1 MLKVIQ
7 IFIYYLQSLEEFKY
21 LTYQSVT
28 SIVTL
33 MCFKFLQSQESSLG
47 KMPGGQEPKE
57 KKRKRPDR
65 REKEKPLL
73 AVQVLLELDGAI

>member
-1 MLKVIQ
+1 
-7 IFIYYLQSLEEFKY
+7 
-21 LTYQSVT
+21 
-28 SIVTL
+28 
-33 MCFKFLQSQESSLG
+33 MCFKYLQSQESSLG

-73 AVQVLLELDGAI
+73 AVQVHNCFLSCLELFNFFLLSFQFLGTPSS